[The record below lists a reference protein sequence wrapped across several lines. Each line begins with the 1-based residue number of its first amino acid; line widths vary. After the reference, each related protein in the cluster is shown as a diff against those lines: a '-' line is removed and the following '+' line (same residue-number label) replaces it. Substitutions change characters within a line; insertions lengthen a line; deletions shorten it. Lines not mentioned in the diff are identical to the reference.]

1 MLTNG
6 APLHHVWW
14 FTRGEYYVTKLSLT
28 ESGWSIHAHNTR
40 GSFICVKRK
49 KEKTPEA
56 DFLQMLK
63 CLEKLSNWM
72 LRSPAPAVTGGVPCI
87 LFFCLWSKMLLCVPK
102 KKEKKRKKKVEQLRS
117 STFNNTSFWTAAL
130 RYSSPGSQ
138 SNQIGDGQHKC
149 YQDRW
154 LVI

>member
-102 KKEKKRKKKVEQLRS
+102 KKEKKRKKKLSNWDPQH
-117 STFNNTSFWTAAL
+117 STTLASELQPWDILHQGVNQIRLGMDNTSAIKTA
-130 RYSSPGSQ
+130 
-138 SNQIGDGQHKC
+138 D
-149 YQDRW
+149 
-154 LVI
+154 